1 MNPLSLSLSLSQV
14 DYMISQLSFFHLGH
28 VTMKDAEPDIN
39 EVYGLL
45 EVGSDKEL
53 PPPPRQ

>member
-1 MNPLSLSLSLSQV
+1 
-14 DYMISQLSFFHLGH
+14 MISQLSFFHLGH

-53 PPPPRQ
+53 PPSGNRDLGTH

>member
-1 MNPLSLSLSLSQV
+1 
-14 DYMISQLSFFHLGH
+14 MISQLSFFHLGH

-53 PPPPRQ
+53 PPPPSPGNRDLGTH